1 MVQVEYALTVQRPV
15 EQVFAFV
22 TNGENNPKWELEMV
36 ETKQLTDGP
45 TRVGTKWLSVH
56 KYGRRKV
63 KAIRETIQY
72 EPNRRWVT
80 RSAIGPIPTTFTI
93 TFESTN
99 GGTKLQFILNVQT
112 TGIAKLMD
120 PFIENIF
127 RRQAPINFRRLKE
140 VLET

>member
-1 MVQVEYALTVQRPV
+1 MAQVEYTLTIQRPV

-22 TNGENNPKWELEMV
+22 TNGENNPKWELEVV
-36 ETKQLTDGP
+36 ETMQLTDGP

-56 KYGRRKV
+56 QYGRRKV

-80 RSAIGPIPTTFTI
+80 KSAIGPIPTTFTI

-112 TGIAKLMD
+112 TGLAKLMD
-120 PFIENIF
+120 PFIENIY

>member
-1 MVQVEYALTVQRPV
+1 MARVEFTLTIQRPI

-63 KAIRETIQY
+63 KAIRETIEY
-72 EPNRRWVT
+72 EANRKWVT
-80 RSAIGPIPTTFTI
+80 KSAIGPIPTTFTI
-93 TFESTN
+93 TFEPAS

-112 TGIAKLMD
+112 AGLTKLID

-140 VLET
+140 LLET

>member
-1 MVQVEYALTVQRPV
+1 MARVEYTLTVQRPI

-36 ETKQLTDGP
+36 ETRQLTDGP

-63 KAIRETIQY
+63 RAIRETIQF
-72 EPNRRWVT
+72 EPNRKWVT
-80 RSAIGPIPTTFTI
+80 QSAIGPIPTTFTI
-93 TFESTN
+93 IFEPAN

-112 TGIAKLMD
+112 RGLIKLID
-120 PFIENIF
+120 PLIENIF
-127 RRQAPINFRRLKE
+127 RKQAPINFRRLKE
-140 VLET
+140 LLEI